1 MGSRCTLS
9 GYCECTWSLGGIHEK
24 KLRLLEKR
32 VPLQHCRSSRR
43 QAVFCALHG
52 ENSNASS
59 SSVWVREG
67 GKVVRRKQ
75 GSDTTPVKTLDTAPP
90 KFMWK
95 RKGYEPSLEA
105 QRPAYEKP
113 LSARNQQILMALIN
127 QEHNAES
134 VGKLMDAW
142 KEELGMGSLVSW
154 DCVFTS
160 LFERSCTDS
169 LFGKSVHFLL
179 SCHDVS

>member
-24 KLRLLEKR
+24 KLRPLEKR

-43 QAVFCALHG
+43 QAVFCGLHG
-52 ENSNASS
+52 ENSDVRNSS
-59 SSVWVREG
+59 SPSVWVREG

-75 GSDTTPVKTLDTAPP
+75 GSDTTPVVTLDTAPP

-160 LFERSCTDS
+160 LLRDPVRTLS
-169 LFGKSVHFLL
+169 LVNQCIFY
-179 SCHDVS
+179 